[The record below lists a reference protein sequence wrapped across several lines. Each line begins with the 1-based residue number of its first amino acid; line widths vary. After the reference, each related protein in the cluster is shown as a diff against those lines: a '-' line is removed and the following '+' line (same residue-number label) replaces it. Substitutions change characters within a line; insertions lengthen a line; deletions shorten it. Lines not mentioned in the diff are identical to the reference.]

1 MCESDKTS
9 MDEYGAT
16 AGLED
21 NEAVVSGEESD
32 EDNEVKEENIRLR
45 KENLFLQLLS
55 SDVFEK
61 VVQNLHLNE
70 DKNTSELCK
79 EFNDKFNFDGF
90 CQAYH
95 EYVQE
100 HHQNEKYPDFD
111 DYDWEYFWKNYDE
124 CVERVR
130 YADVDWKNIFQDQID
145 RCRRCGCEYGCEC
158 SEESDEDNEAGAGG
172 E

>member
-1 MCESDKTS
+1 MGAKTG
-9 MDEYGAT
+9 DT
-16 AGLED
+16 
-21 NEAVVSGEESD
+21 VEELRQ
-32 EDNEVKEENIRLR
+32 ENARLR

-70 DKNTSELCK
+70 DKNTSELWK

-100 HHQNEKYPDFD
+100 HHLNAKYPDKWAKRNEKYPDFD
-111 DYDWEYFWKNYDE
+111 DLDWDYFWNNYDE

-130 YADVDWKNIFQDQID
+130 YADVDWKNIFRDQID
-145 RCRRCGCEYGCEC
+145 RCRRCGCANGCEC
-158 SEESDEDNEAGAGG
+158 SEESDEDNEAGVGG